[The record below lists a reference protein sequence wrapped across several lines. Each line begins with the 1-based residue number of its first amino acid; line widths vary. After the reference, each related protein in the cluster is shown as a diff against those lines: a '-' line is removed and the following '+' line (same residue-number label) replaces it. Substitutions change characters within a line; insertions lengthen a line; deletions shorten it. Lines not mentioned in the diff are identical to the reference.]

1 VSESGQDVVLRSRS
15 PEETRAAG
23 RALGAVL
30 EPGDVVL
37 LDGQLGAGKT
47 VFAKG
52 IAEGLGVDETVV
64 SPTFTLAREYEG
76 RLRLLHVDVYRLDH
90 VQEFLDLGLEDLAA
104 DDAVTVVEWGDAVAA
119 ELPADHLEVRLALVG
134 GAGAADGGGPD
145 ADADADEDRELV
157 VRFAGPHW
165 HRRAGAVRAT
175 LTGAA

>member
-1 VSESGQDVVLRSRS
+1 VNSELVLESRS

-52 IAEGLGVDETVV
+52 IAEGLDVDETVV

-76 RLRLLHVDVYRLDH
+76 RHRLVHVDVYRLDH
-90 VQEFLDLGLEDLAA
+90 VQEFLDLGLEDLAGE
-104 DDAVTVVEWGDAVAA
+104 DAVTVVEWGEAIAA
-119 ELPADHLEVRLALVG
+119 ELPVDHLQVRLALPDD
-134 GAGAADGGGPD
+134 AGD
-145 ADADADEDRELV
+145 DERRLT
-157 VRFAGPHW
+157 VRFSGPEW
-165 HRRAGAVRAT
+165 YGRADDVRAS
-175 LTGAA
+175 LSGAR

>member
-1 VSESGQDVVLRSRS
+1 MNGTDLRLRSRS

-30 EPGDVVL
+30 EPGDVIL

-52 IAEGLGVDETVV
+52 IAEGLGVAETVV
-64 SPTFTLAREYEG
+64 SPTFTLAREYAG
-76 RLRLLHVDVYRLDH
+76 RVRLVHVDVYRLDR

-104 DDAVTVVEWGDAVAA
+104 DDAVTVVEWGDAIAA
-119 ELPADHLEVRLALVG
+119 ELPGDRLEVRLVLPDES
-134 GAGAADGGGPD
+134 AGADGSAPD
-145 ADADADEDRELV
+145 EERELRL
-157 VRFAGPHW
+157 RFAGPVW
-165 HRRAGAVRAT
+165 HRRAGDVRAS

>member
-1 VSESGQDVVLRSRS
+1 VSTELVLESRS

-52 IAEGLGVDETVV
+52 IAEGLDVAETVV

-76 RLRLLHVDVYRLDH
+76 RYRLVHVDVYRLDR
-90 VQEFLDLGLEDLAA
+90 VQEFLDLGLEDLAG
-104 DDAVTVVEWGDAVAA
+104 DDAVTVVEWGEAIAA
-119 ELPADHLEVRLALVG
+119 ELPVDHLQVRLALPEE
-134 GAGAADGGGPD
+134 AAD
-145 ADADADEDRELV
+145 DERRLT
-157 VRFAGPHW
+157 VRFAGPAW
-165 HRRAGAVRAT
+165 YRRADDVRAS
-175 LTGAA
+175 LWGAR